1 MKPRL
6 VAALLIAYLALCA
19 INVAAQ
25 QIPFLTD
32 LLARSEA
39 FYKLY
44 NEKRRAGAKL
54 DAFEPLRKR
63 GEVQFRSG
71 NLPGIIETL
80 AEGTAMMQGKPW
92 DERQRFIASLTVEAD
107 RLVLE
112 PHQELH
118 LSLVRIFPT
127 DTDKA
132 FTAQPTVTF
141 LIAPAGN
148 QKSDGAKA
156 KGPMEPI
163 TLTERIPIGETQAGA
178 ARKLT
183 LTDGA
188 YTIIARIESGGQQ
201 VADITQPLYAISDF
215 SDGLAQ
221 LTKQVVE
228 IKAASDA
235 KVKAVAPFV
244 TTPEFQIQRLQPL
257 NKNRSEVPLNPMD
270 EFDLIEARLAALARG
285 ENPFAVERGEVERAY
300 QAADGKLIPYR
311 LYVPQGYDG
320 KTARPLAVLLHGA
333 LGDERYFF
341 SDLFDPATVKS
352 EAERRGYLLA
362 SVNGRGRFTNYQ
374 GAAADDP
381 LEVAGA
387 VMRNYQVDPLRVY
400 LAGHSMGGF
409 GTWLVAARKPELF
422 AAIAPMSAGPPA
434 QGDALNALLEK
445 VKPLPALVV
454 HGAKDGI
461 VPPEFSKAMVE
472 AAQKAGLKVT
482 YLEVPDAD
490 HLSIIGASFSAIL
503 DFFDK
508 HAKAAK

>member
-1 MKPRL
+1 MKRKL
-6 VAALLIAYLALCA
+6 VALLIACLALCS
-19 INVAAQ
+19 IDVSAQ

-32 LLARSEA
+32 LLARSGA

-71 NLPGIIETL
+71 DIPGIIETL
-80 AEGTAMMQGKPW
+80 AEGSAMLQGKAW

-112 PHQELH
+112 PNQELG

-127 DTDKA
+127 NTDKA
-132 FTAQPTVTF
+132 FAAQPTVTF
-141 LIAPAGN
+141 MISPAGGPKGDN
-148 QKSDGAKA
+148 AKA
-156 KGPMEPI
+156 GPPQGPI
-163 TLTERIPIGETQAGA
+163 TLTARIPIGEAQAGA

-183 LTDGA
+183 LADGA
-188 YTIIARIESGGQQ
+188 YTIIARIESDGQQ

-215 SDGLAQ
+215 SDSLTQLA
-221 LTKQVVE
+221 KQVAE
-228 IKAASDA
+228 IKSASDA
-235 KVKAVAPFV
+235 KVKAVAGLV
-244 TTPEFQIQRLQPL
+244 ATPEFQIQRLQPL
-257 NKNRSEVPLNPMD
+257 NRNRGEVPIDPVA

-285 ENPFAVERGEVERAY
+285 ENPFAAERGEIERAY
-300 QAADGKLIPYR
+300 QASDGKLIPYR

-320 KTARPLAVLLHGA
+320 KSARPLAVLLHGS

-341 SDLFDPATVKS
+341 SDLFDPQAVKG

-362 SVNGRGRFTNYQ
+362 SVNGRGRFSGYRDL
-374 GAAADDP
+374 AADDP
-381 LEVAGA
+381 LEVAAA
-387 VMRNYQVDPLRVY
+387 VMRNYQVDASRIF

-409 GTWLVAARKPELF
+409 GAWLVAARKPELF
-422 AAIAPMSAGPPA
+422 AALAPMSAGPPA

-461 VPPEFSKAMVE
+461 VPPEFSKKMVE
-472 AAQKAGLKVT
+472 AAKKAGLQVT

-490 HLSIIGASFSAIL
+490 HLTIIGASFGAVL

-508 HAKAAK
+508 HAKAVK

>member
-1 MKPRL
+1 MKRKF
-6 VAALLIAYLALCA
+6 VALLIAYLGLCS

-32 LLARSEA
+32 LLGRSEA

-71 NLPGIIETL
+71 NIPGIIETL
-80 AEGTAMMQGKPW
+80 AEGSAMLQGKAW

-112 PHQELH
+112 PNQELN

-127 DTDKA
+127 STDKA

-141 LIAPAGN
+141 MISPVGS
-148 QKSDGAKA
+148 QKSDNAKA
-156 KGPMEPI
+156 KRPQEPI
-163 TLTERIPIGETQAGA
+163 TLTARIPIGETQAGT

-183 LTDGA
+183 LADGA
-188 YTIIARIESGGQQ
+188 YTIIARIESDGQQ
-201 VADITQPLYAISDF
+201 VADITQPLFAISDF
-215 SDGLAQ
+215 SDSLTQ
-221 LTKQVVE
+221 LTKQVAE
-228 IKAASDA
+228 IKSAGDA
-235 KVKAVAPFV
+235 KVKAVAGLA

-257 NKNRSEVPLNPMD
+257 NRNRSEVPINPMV
-270 EFDLIEARLAALARG
+270 EIDLIEARLAALARG
-285 ENPFAVERGEVERAY
+285 ENPFAAERGEIERAY
-300 QAADGKLIPYR
+300 QASDGKLIPYR
-311 LYVPQGYDG
+311 LYVPQSYDG
-320 KTARPLAVLLHGA
+320 KTARPLAVLLHGS

-341 SDLFDPATVKS
+341 SDLFDPQTVKS

-362 SVNGRGRFTNYQ
+362 SVNGRGRFSGYRDL
-374 GAAADDP
+374 AADDP
-381 LEVAGA
+381 LEVASA
-387 VMRNYQVDPLRVY
+387 VMRNYQVDPLRIF

-434 QGDALNALLEK
+434 QGEALTGLLEK
-445 VKPLPALVV
+445 VKWLPTLVV

-461 VPPEFSKAMVE
+461 VPPEFSRKMVE
-472 AAQKAGLKVT
+472 AAKKAGLQVT

-490 HLSIIGASFSAIL
+490 HLTIIGASFSAVL

-508 HAKAAK
+508 HAKTK

>member
-1 MKPRL
+1 MKRRISL
-6 VAALLIAYLALCA
+6 ALLIAYLGLCS
-19 INVAAQ
+19 INVTAQ
-25 QIPFLTD
+25 QIPFLSD

-63 GEVQFRSG
+63 GEEQFLKG
-71 NLPGIIETL
+71 NIPGIIETL
-80 AEGTAMMQGKPW
+80 AEGTAMMQGKAW
-92 DERQRFIASLTVEAD
+92 DERQRFIASLTVEAN

-112 PHQELH
+112 PHQELS

-127 DTDKA
+127 STDKA

-141 LIAPAGN
+141 LVVPAGN
-148 QKSDGAKA
+148 QTTGDA
-156 KGPMEPI
+156 KGKRPIEPI
-163 TLTERIPIGETQAGA
+163 TLTEPIPIGEAQAGA

-201 VADITQPLYAISDF
+201 VADITQPLYAINDF
-215 SDGLAQ
+215 SDSLAQ
-221 LTKQVVE
+221 LTRQVAE
-228 IKAASDA
+228 IKSASDA
-235 KVKAVAPFV
+235 KVKAVAPLV
-244 TTPEFQIQRLQPL
+244 TTPEFQIERLRLL
-257 NKNRSEVPLNPMD
+257 NQSRSEVAINPLD
-270 EFDLIEARLAALARG
+270 ELDLIEARLAALARG
-285 ENPFAVERGEVERAY
+285 ENPFAAERGEVERAY
-300 QAADGKLIPYR
+300 QATDGKLIPYR
-311 LYVPQGYDG
+311 LYLPKGYDG
-320 KTARPLAVLLHGA
+320 KTARPLAILLHGA

-341 SDLFDPATVKS
+341 SDLFDPATIKN

-362 SVNGRGRFTNYQ
+362 SVNGRGRFSGYRD
-374 GAAADDP
+374 AAADDP
-381 LEVAGA
+381 LEVAAA
-387 VMRNYQVDPLRVY
+387 VMRNYQVDAARVY

-409 GTWLVAARKPELF
+409 GVWLVAARKPELF

-434 QGDALNALLEK
+434 QGDALNALLAK

-461 VPPEFSKAMVE
+461 VPPAYSKKMVE
-472 AAQKAGLKVT
+472 AAQKAGLQVT
-482 YLEVPDAD
+482 YLEVPDTD
-490 HLSIIGASFSAIL
+490 HLTIIGASFGAVL

-508 HAKAAK
+508 HPKAEK

>member
-1 MKPRL
+1 MKRKF
-6 VAALLIAYLALCA
+6 VALLIAYLGLCS

-32 LLARSEA
+32 LLTRSEA

-71 NLPGIIETL
+71 NIPGIIETL
-80 AEGTAMMQGKPW
+80 AEGSAMLQGKAW

-112 PHQELH
+112 PNQELN

-127 DTDKA
+127 STDKA

-141 LIAPAGN
+141 MISPVGS
-148 QKSDGAKA
+148 QKSDNATAKR
-156 KGPMEPI
+156 PQEPI
-163 TLTERIPIGETQAGA
+163 TLTARIPIGEAQAGA

-183 LTDGA
+183 LADGA
-188 YTIIARIESGGQQ
+188 YTIIARIEADGQQ

-215 SDGLAQ
+215 SDSLMQ
-221 LTKQVVE
+221 LTRQVAE
-228 IKAASDA
+228 IKSASDA
-235 KVKAVAPFV
+235 KVKAVAGLAA
-244 TTPEFQIQRLQPL
+244 TPEFQIQRLQPL
-257 NKNRSEVPLNPMD
+257 NRNRSEVPINPMV

-285 ENPFAVERGEVERAY
+285 ENPFAAERGEIERAY
-300 QAADGKLIPYR
+300 QASDGKLIPYR
-311 LYVPQGYDG
+311 LYVPESYDG
-320 KTARPLAVLLHGA
+320 KTARPLAVLLHGS

-341 SDLFDPATVKS
+341 SDLFDPQTVKS
-352 EAERRGYLLA
+352 EAGRRGYLLA
-362 SVNGRGRFTNYQ
+362 SVNGRGRFSGYRDL
-374 GAAADDP
+374 AADDP
-381 LEVAGA
+381 LEVASA
-387 VMRNYQVDPLRVY
+387 VMRNYQVDPLRIF

-409 GTWLVAARKPELF
+409 GAWLVAARKPELF

-434 QGDALNALLEK
+434 QGDALNSLLEK
-445 VKPLPALVV
+445 VKLLPTLVV

-461 VPPEFSKAMVE
+461 VPPEFSRKMVE
-472 AAQKAGLKVT
+472 AAKKAGLQVT

-490 HLSIIGASFSAIL
+490 HLTIIGASFSAVL

-508 HAKAAK
+508 HAKTK